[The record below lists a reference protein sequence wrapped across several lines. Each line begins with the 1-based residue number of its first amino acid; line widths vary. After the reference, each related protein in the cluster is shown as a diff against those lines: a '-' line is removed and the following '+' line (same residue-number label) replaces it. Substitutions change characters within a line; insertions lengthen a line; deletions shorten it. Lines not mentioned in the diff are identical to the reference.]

1 MKEERNG
8 EEKEPRYLY
17 EGKGK
22 KRREQEDKL
31 LKREKEG
38 IKHRKTTKTPRP
50 WVRKV
55 PGNVA

>member
-8 EEKEPRYLY
+8 EEEPQYLY
-17 EGKGK
+17 GGKGK
-22 KRREQEDKL
+22 RKRREQEDKL
-31 LKREKEG
+31 LKREREG